1 MGMADNDTPASTLS
15 AETGGKDPDPAME
28 FNTLRQLDVH
38 RVVKENNISKSSGL
52 SNIISFIIKE
62 AFSILNPVIT
72 HMMNMSI
79 NTATFLEEVI
89 VIPIPKAGSSA
100 LVKNYRPISLLPLP
114 GKILEKLVHTQ
125 LSSHIESN
133 MSYCLTT
140 SMVFARGSPR
150 FTL

>member
-1 MGMADNDTPASTLS
+1 MADNDTPASTLS

-38 RVVKENNISKSSGL
+38 RVVKEINISKSSGL
-52 SNIISFIIKE
+52 SNISSFIIKE

-79 NTATFLEEVI
+79 NTATFPDAWKEAL

-100 LVKNYRPISLLPLP
+100 LVKNYRFI
-114 GKILEKLVHTQ
+114 
-125 LSSHIESN
+125 
-133 MSYCLTT
+133 
-140 SMVFARGSPR
+140 
-150 FTL
+150 